1 MIITNAVSAF
11 ADWAWGIPML
21 IWLVGGGII
30 LTIAIGGLQFRRLG
44 FVIRQTLIKSIKD
57 KTKTGNITSF
67 QSVLAALSGTI
78 GTGNIVGVG
87 AAIALGGPGAIFWM
101 WVVGCVAMGIKY
113 CEVLSSQ
120 KFREP
125 AEDGHGYL
133 WNAGPV
139 MYLKKGLGIKGLGA
153 VMSFCY
159 AIVATWALIMS
170 APEHTSAITDVL
182 GHAYGV
188 PKLASIIVCV
198 IIVAAVML
206 GGMKR
211 FVKASEFCVPIM
223 SIVYIVFGLVVI
235 LVNFTN
241 IPHAIASIFAGAFTG
256 TSAVGGFAGAGI
268 SQALRWG
275 TARGMYSSDAGTG
288 ISSIMHGQ
296 AECEHPAQQ
305 GLYGVLEVFVDTII
319 VCTFTAL
326 VILCTGVW
334 ETGAEGSSLAL
345 SAFGSALGGVGTFV
359 AVASLVLFAITSAIG
374 MAIFMERQAHMLW
387 GKYVARTLQVI
398 YLVLMVAG
406 GYVGFDAVLPYTD
419 MSCALEIFINMT
431 GLVIMV
437 AGIRATTKDYF
448 ENFLPSKGIQ
458 LKRKG

>member
-1 MIITNAVSAF
+1 MIIRNAVTAF

-21 IWLVGGGII
+21 IWLVGGGLL
-30 LTIAIGGLQFRRLG
+30 LTCAIGGLQFTKLG

-87 AAIALGGPGAIFWM
+87 AAIALGGPGAVFWM

-113 CEVLSSQ
+113 CEALSSL
-120 KFREP
+120 KYREP

-139 MYLKKGLGIKGLGA
+139 MYLKKGLPWKRVGA

-159 AIVATWALIMS
+159 ALVATWALIMS

-188 PKLASIIVCV
+188 PKVVSICVCV
-198 IIVAAVML
+198 AIVAAVML
-206 GGMKR
+206 GGMKS
-211 FVKASEFCVPIM
+211 FVKASELCVPVM
-223 SIVYIVFGLVVI
+223 SLIYIAFGLIVI

-241 IPHAIASIFAGAFTG
+241 IPHAFASIFAGAFTG
-256 TSAVGGFAGAGI
+256 TSAVGGFAGAGV

-288 ISSIMHGQ
+288 VSSIMHGQ
-296 AECEHPAQQ
+296 ADCEHPAQQ
-305 GLYGVLEVFVDTII
+305 GMYGVLEVFIDTII

-326 VILCTGVW
+326 VILSTGVW

-345 SAFGSALGGVGTFV
+345 SAFGESLGGAGTFI
-359 AVASLVLFAITSAIG
+359 AVASLSLFAITSAIG

-387 GKYVARTLQVI
+387 GKYVARFLQIV
-398 YLVLMVAG
+398 YLCLMVAG
-406 GYVGFDAVLPYTD
+406 GYVGFDAVLPFTD
-419 MSCALEIFINMT
+419 MSCALEIFFNMT
-431 GLVIMV
+431 GLVIMCG
-437 AGIRATTKDYF
+437 GIRATTKDYF
-448 ENFLPSKGIQ
+448 ENFLPSKGISV
-458 LKRKG
+458 KRRG

>member
-1 MIITNAVSAF
+1 
-11 ADWAWGIPML
+11 
-21 IWLVGGGII
+21 
-30 LTIAIGGLQFRRLG
+30 
-44 FVIRQTLIKSIKD
+44 
-57 KTKTGNITSF
+57 
-67 QSVLAALSGTI
+67 
-78 GTGNIVGVG
+78 
-87 AAIALGGPGAIFWM
+87 
-101 WVVGCVAMGIKY
+101 
-113 CEVLSSQ
+113 
-120 KFREP
+120 
-125 AEDGHGYL
+125 
-133 WNAGPV
+133 
-139 MYLKKGLGIKGLGA
+139 
-153 VMSFCY
+153 
-159 AIVATWALIMS
+159 
-170 APEHTSAITDVL
+170 
-182 GHAYGV
+182 
-188 PKLASIIVCV
+188 
-198 IIVAAVML
+198 
-206 GGMKR
+206 
-211 FVKASEFCVPIM
+211 
-223 SIVYIVFGLVVI
+223 
-235 LVNFTN
+235 
-241 IPHAIASIFAGAFTG
+241 
-256 TSAVGGFAGAGI
+256 
-268 SQALRWG
+268 
-275 TARGMYSSDAGTG
+275 
-288 ISSIMHGQ
+288 MHGQ

-431 GLVIMV
+431 GLVIMG